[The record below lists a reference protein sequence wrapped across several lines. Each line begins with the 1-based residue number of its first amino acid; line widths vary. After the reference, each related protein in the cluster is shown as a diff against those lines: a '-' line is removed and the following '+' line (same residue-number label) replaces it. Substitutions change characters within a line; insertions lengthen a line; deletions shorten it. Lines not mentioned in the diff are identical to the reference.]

1 MAGVDR
7 VECVG
12 LGGGLLRRERAE
24 QSHESIR
31 VREWG
36 MRKFKSPGQAQRFL
50 GAHTA
55 VQNLFDL
62 GRHPVSANHYRGL
75 RGSAFTEWETAVA

>member
-7 VECVG
+7 VDCVE
-12 LGGGLLRRERAE
+12 LFGGLLRRERSE

-62 GRHPVSANHYRGL
+62 GRHPVSTNHYRGL